1 MPPLLA
7 VLGGLGIGLT
17 LGLLGGGGSVLTV
30 PLLLAIGLAPKPAIA
45 LSLAVVAT
53 TAGVAVASHA
63 RAQRVDWRAAAWLLP
78 TTALGGFAGGR
89 AAGAFSDGALLFGFA
104 LLMVGAAVAMLRPRP
119 VERLPVERPVLVALA
134 GAAIGC
140 VTGLVGAGGGFLF
153 VPALALAGGLPMHRA
168 VGTSLVVIA
177 GNAAAALLGH
187 LEHADFPLAPALW
200 LTGAAVSGAMI
211 GARLA
216 GRLPER
222 TLRRAF
228 GVLVLLV
235 AAWMFAR
242 SGLLAPYSCGCLTGG
257 ASG

>member
-1 MPPLLA
+1 VLPLLA

-30 PLLLAIGLAPKPAIA
+30 PLLLAIGVAPKPAIA
-45 LSLAVVAT
+45 LSLGVVAT
-53 TAGVAVASHA
+53 TAGVAVGSHA
-63 RAQRVDWRAAAWLLP
+63 RARRVDWRAALWLLP
-78 TTALGGFAGGR
+78 AAALGGFAGGR

-104 LLMVGAAVAMLRPRP
+104 LLMVGAGVAMLHPRR
-119 VERLPVERPVLVALA
+119 VERLPVERPALVAVA
-134 GAAIGC
+134 GAAIGF

-168 VGTSLVVIA
+168 VGTSLVAIA
-177 GNAAAALLGH
+177 VNAAAALLGQ
-187 LEHADFPLAPALW
+187 LEHADVPLALALW
-200 LTGAAVSGAMI
+200 LTGAAVAGALL

-235 AAWMFAR
+235 AAWMFGR
-242 SGLLAPYSCGCLTGG
+242 SGLLAGLITRAGG
-257 ASG
+257 